1 MVDYLANDSDRVKRT
16 DFRGLV
22 DYESLLAA
30 QVNRIADTRAKD
42 TKRFEDNVDTLCVML
57 PTGLREKAREYKKE
71 KGVVID
77 LTERGKQR
85 YDLFW
90 IYINELLEQ
99 SNLIFKTSSF
109 EAGSE

>member
-1 MVDYLANDSDRVKRT
+1 MEDYSQSDRVKRT
-16 DFRGLV
+16 DFRGIV
-22 DYESLLAA
+22 DYEGLLAA

-42 TKRFEDNVDTLCVML
+42 LKRYEDNVDTLCVML
-57 PTGLREKAREYKKE
+57 PSGLRGEAREYRKE

-90 IYINELLEQ
+90 IFINELLEK

-109 EAGSE
+109 EVGSE